1 MYYLR
6 VDSSPPLLD
15 ATFKYYSKHTE
26 KMTILTPKYQTFS
39 GEGQT
44 GSTPSAS
51 RPHPPRGL
59 GPPDHPAPF

>member
-1 MYYLR
+1 
-6 VDSSPPLLD
+6 
-15 ATFKYYSKHTE
+15 
-26 KMTILTPKYQTFS
+26 MTILTPKYQTFS

-59 GPPDHPAPF
+59 GPPDHPAPFWHDL